1 MAFCSM
7 YCQFQNMTW
16 LIKVA
21 FIIIFSEHK
30 HVLLFLAVSM
40 ILYSLLSS
48 FNFCQN
54 AVEIVS
60 ARLWSPLQE
69 WTEFNNR
76 GNCNARR
83 TPGGSA
89 RPSVEGSCLTS
100 HWNLTPSPAPA
111 NYRSISLQ
119 SLSLYSSLIFKWW
132 YISKKI
138 LFSFLTSCSMFRKSK
153 RINIF

>member
-1 MAFCSM
+1 M

-21 FIIIFSEHK
+21 FIIIFPEHK
-30 HVLLFLAVSM
+30 QVLLFLAVSM

-54 AVEIVS
+54 VVEIVS

-76 GNCNARR
+76 GNCNAHR

-89 RPSVEGSCLTS
+89 HPSVEGSCLTS
-100 HWNLTPSPAPA
+100 HWNLTPSLAPG
-111 NYRSISLQ
+111 NYRPISLF
-119 SLSLYSSLIFKWW
+119 SPFLFILLLFLSGDTFPKKFFFLFLLHAPCLEN
-132 YISKKI
+132 ISE
-138 LFSFLTSCSMFRKSK
+138 
-153 RINIF
+153 